1 MPVPKKRKSPAR
13 RDRRRANHDKVTM
26 PPMTYCANPEC
37 GAPVLPHHV
46 CPECGQYRGE
56 AVIEVVSEEEMEA
69 KRKARKDRA
78 KAAKA
83 AKAGAG
89 APPPAKGEKKEDK
102 EEEDDED
109 EDEKK

>member
-1 MPVPKKRKSPAR
+1 VPVPKKRKSPAR

-26 PPMTYCANPEC
+26 PPMTYCTNPEC

-46 CPECGQYRGE
+46 CAECGQYRGD
-56 AVIEVVSEEEMEA
+56 AVIEVVTEEENE
-69 KRKARKDRA
+69 KRKKERKERA

-89 APPPAKGEKKEDK
+89 APPEKEEKED
-102 EEEDDED
+102 EEADDD
-109 EDEKK
+109 EDEKKTKK

>member
-46 CPECGQYRGE
+46 CAECGQYRGD
-56 AVIEVVSEEEMEA
+56 AVIEVVTEEENE
-69 KRKARKDRA
+69 KRKKERKERA

-89 APPPAKGEKKEDK
+89 APPEKEEKAE
-102 EEEDDED
+102 EEEDDD
-109 EDEKK
+109 EDEKKTKK

>member
-1 MPVPKKRKSPAR
+1 VPVPKKRKSPAR

-46 CPECGQYRGE
+46 CRECGQYRGD
-56 AVIEVVSEEEMEA
+56 AVIEVVSEEEAE
-69 KRKARKDRA
+69 KRKKDRKERA

-89 APPPAKGEKKEDK
+89 GAPPEKEEK
-102 EEEDDED
+102 EEEDEAD
-109 EDEKK
+109 EDEKKSKK